1 MTDPEPDHTVAG
13 ARRLDGRRAIV
24 TGGSQG
30 IGAAIVEK
38 LCEEGALVAFLDI
51 DTEAA
56 ANLTERLARRGLAPV
71 FKACDLR
78 DDAAVAGTIGEII
91 AEFETVDVLVNNAGV
106 ASYADAAEM
115 TSEEWERV
123 FSVDLKAAWLCA
135 KYVLPTMRARRAG
148 SIVNIASVHSHVTTA
163 GMFPYAAAK
172 AGVVGLTRSLAL
184 DEGPTGIRVNA
195 VSPGYTATEIVVDY
209 FARTEDPAA
218 AEAHVAGLHP
228 LRRLGAPRD
237 IANVVAF
244 VASDEA
250 SFMTGAEV
258 VVDGGFS
265 SQFPM

>member
-1 MTDPEPDHTVAG
+1 MQPQSDRTEAG
-13 ARRLDGRRAIV
+13 TRRLDGLRAIV
-24 TGGSQG
+24 TGGAQG

-38 LCEEGALVAFLDI
+38 FCEEGAVVAFLDI
-51 DTEAA
+51 DETQAA
-56 ANLTERLARRGLAPV
+56 KLTERLVQRGFAPR

-78 DDAAVAGTIGEII
+78 DDAAVAGAISEII
-91 AEFETVDVLVNNAGV
+91 AESETVDVLVNNAGV

-123 FSVDLKAAWLCA
+123 FAVDLKAAWLCA

-195 VSPGYTATEIVVDY
+195 VSPGYTATDIVVDY
-209 FARTEDPAA
+209 FARAQDPAA

-228 LRRLGAPRD
+228 LRRMGAPRE

-244 VASDEA
+244 IASDEA